1 MTVPLVDVLASGFN
15 LFAVI
20 MQEKIVF
27 KDICESPVKWG
38 AFEGTSTYRVEATN
52 LRTHFKEYPDVFQNS
67 QLYPWNS
74 CTS

>member
-1 MTVPLVDVLASGFN
+1 MTMPLVDVLASGFN

-38 AFEGTSTYRVEATN
+38 ALKELPHIE
-52 LRTHFKEYPDVFQNS
+52 LRRLT
-67 QLYPWNS
+67 
-74 CTS
+74 